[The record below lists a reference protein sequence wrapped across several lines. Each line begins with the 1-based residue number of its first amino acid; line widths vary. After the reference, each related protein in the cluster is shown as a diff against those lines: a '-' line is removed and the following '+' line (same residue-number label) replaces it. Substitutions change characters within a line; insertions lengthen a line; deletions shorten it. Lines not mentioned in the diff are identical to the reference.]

1 MKISEDGVLITL
13 LSKEDEVMPAA
24 ATLMEEIKKKHPDFE
39 LPSKLTTKDP
49 SKLTSEEEEF
59 SD

>member
-1 MKISEDGVLITL
+1 MKISEDGVLVTL

-39 LPSKLTTKDP
+39 LPSKIMTKGLSNLTT
-49 SKLTSEEEEF
+49 EEEF